1 MSKRLKVLFI
11 SGELIAGDLAY
22 RLKKEGCDVRLY
34 IEDRS
39 CKDCLGGMVDKT
51 DDWRKEL
58 KWVGRDGLIVFDDVG
73 YGKIQDELRKDGYSV
88 FGGSEG
94 GDRLEQDRQHG
105 QEILSSCGIEVA
117 RSFNFDSIEKAVSF
131 VRKNKGKWVIKQDG
145 HKSCLNYVGAL
156 ADGTDVLG
164 VLESYK
170 KHNADVSSIHL
181 QEKIE
186 GVEIGI
192 GRYFNG
198 KDWVGPIEIN
208 MEHKGLFNGD
218 IGPKTGEMGTLMWHD
233 DKESNRLFQKTL
245 SRLRPY
251 LQKIDFRGDID
262 INCIVNE
269 EGAFPLEIT
278 ARLGCPST
286 QLQAALHLSPWKDF
300 LTAVAGGQKCN
311 LRCRKGFGI
320 VVSVAIPPFPY
331 PPASVSQG
339 VYLKDVPVLFKKE
352 LSEDEMNRLHFEEV
366 SIKRVGRGNR
376 YCVAGSNGYILY
388 VTGTGKTVQ
397 AARKQAYS
405 LIDKIVIPK
414 MFYRRD
420 IGLKFIERDQ
430 GVAGKMGYV

>member
-34 IEDRS
+34 IEDKSR
-39 CKDCLGGMVDKT
+39 KDCLDGMVDKT
-51 DDWRKEL
+51 DDWKKEL

-73 YGKIQDELRKDGYSV
+73 YGKIQDELRKDGYRV

-117 RSFNFDSIEKAVSF
+117 RSFNFNSLEKAVSF
-131 VRKNKGKWVIKQDG
+131 VRKNKGRWVIKQDG
-145 HKSCLNYVGAL
+145 HKSFLNYVGAL
-156 ADGTDVLG
+156 ADGADVLG
-164 VLESYK
+164 VLENHL
-170 KHNADVSSIHL
+170 KHNADITSIHL

-186 GVEIGI
+186 GIEIGV

-198 KDWVGPIEIN
+198 NDWIGPVEMNI
-208 MEHKGLFNGD
+208 EHKGLFNGG
-218 IGPKTGEMGTLMWHD
+218 IGPKTGEMGTLMWYD
-233 DKESNRLFQKTL
+233 DKESNRLFQMTL

-269 EGAFPLEIT
+269 EKALPLEIT

-286 QLQAALHLSPWKDF
+286 QLQAALHLSSWKEF
-300 LTAVAGGQKCN
+300 LTAVARGQKYS
-311 LRCRKGFGI
+311 LRYRKGFGI

-331 PPASVSQG
+331 PPSSVSQG
-339 VYLKDVPVLFKKE
+339 VYAKGIPILFKKE
-352 LSEDEMNRLHFEEV
+352 LTKDELNRIHFEEV
-366 SIKRVGRGNR
+366 LGKKIKEKER
-376 YCVAGSNGYILY
+376 YFVAGSNGYILY

-397 AARKQAYS
+397 AAREQAYS
-405 LIDKIVIPK
+405 LVDKIVIPK
-414 MFYRRD
+414 MFYRTD
-420 IGLKFIERDQ
+420 IGLKFIERDRELL
-430 GVAGKMGYV
+430 GKWGYL